1 MPKALLDCDA
11 FFASCEQARNP
22 SLRGLP
28 VLISGPPGTRSVV
41 SSASYPAKRKGV
53 KAGMPPE
60 KALELCPDAVIV
72 GGDFS
77 YYVSV
82 HRMMESRLRQM
93 GLDVE
98 SSSIDEFYADFR
110 GTYSEAESILKG
122 YSSWVESSLGITVSA
137 GIAPTRMLAKLA
149 SEIVKPR
156 GLSVLLPEDLP
167 EALDG
172 FAVGRLLGIGKA
184 TASFL
189 HLAGIRTLGQLR
201 SAPIELLSQMGL
213 DSRII
218 GAILSGTLEGTDQ
231 DSGLPPKSVS
241 CRMTLP
247 YDVNDQKSLEHCI
260 FYLADRVSSRMR
272 RHRQCARTL
281 TVVLR
286 DPNFVTIHRSV
297 TLSRALYTGFEA
309 AEQALSVFRGLYRS
323 GAKSRLIGLCLS
335 GLSSVEDGGLD
346 LPLLPDDRKRLELTS
361 AMDRI
366 RKRYGDSSLSIA
378 SASCISGTA

>member
-60 KALELCPDAVIV
+60 QALELCPGAVIV

-77 YYVSV
+77 YYLSV
-82 HRMMESRLRQM
+82 HRRMESRLIEM

-110 GTYSEAESILKG
+110 GTYSEAHGILAG
-122 YSSWVESSLGITVSA
+122 YSSWVEEALGITVSI
-137 GIAPTRMLAKLA
+137 GLAPTRVLAKLA

-172 FAVGRLLGIGKA
+172 FAVERLLGIGKA
-184 TASFL
+184 TSSFL

-201 SAPIELLSQMGL
+201 HAPGEVLGQLGL
-213 DSRII
+213 DR
-218 GAILSGTLEGTDQ
+218 GAISSVLSGTG
-231 DSGLPPKSVS
+231 DSVDDDRGIPRKSVS

-247 YDVNDQKSLEHCI
+247 YDVDDQESLEHCI
-260 FYLADRVSSRMR
+260 CYLADRVSSRMR
-272 RHRQCARTL
+272 RHKQCARTL
-281 TVVLR
+281 TVILR
-286 DPNFVTIHRSV
+286 YPDFVTAHRSV
-297 TLSRALYTGFEA
+297 TLKRCIYTGFES
-309 AEQALSVFRGLYRS
+309 AEHALGAFRELFVPGTRV
-323 GAKSRLIGLCLS
+323 RLIGFCLS
-335 GLSSVEDGGLD
+335 SLSGVEEACLN
-346 LPLLPDDRKRLELTS
+346 LPLLADDRRKLDLTS
-361 AMDRI
+361 AMDQI
-366 RKRYGDSSLSIA
+366 RSRYGDSSLSIA
-378 SASCISGTA
+378 SASGIV

>member
-1 MPKALLDCDA
+1 
-11 FFASCEQARNP
+11 
-22 SLRGLP
+22 
-28 VLISGPPGTRSVV
+28 
-41 SSASYPAKRKGV
+41 
-53 KAGMPPE
+53 MPPE

-77 YYVSV
+77 YYLSV
-82 HRMMESRLRQM
+82 HRMMESRLKDM

-98 SSSIDEFYADFR
+98 SSSIDEFYADFS
-110 GTYSEAESILKG
+110 GTYSEARCILAG

-156 GLSVLLPEDLP
+156 GLSVLQPEDLP
-167 EALDG
+167 EALDS
-172 FAVGRLLGIGKA
+172 FAVERLLGIGKA

-201 SAPIELLSQMGL
+201 SAPREVLGQMGL

-218 GAILSGTLEGTDQ
+218 SSILAGTLEGTDQ

-247 YDVNDQKSLEHCI
+247 YDVDDQKALEHCI

-272 RHRQCARTL
+272 RHRQCARTI

-286 DPNFVTIHRSV
+286 DPDFVTTHRSI
-297 TLSRALYTGFEA
+297 TLKRALYTGFES
-309 AEQALSVFRGLYRS
+309 AEQALRVFRELYTHGS
-323 GAKSRLIGLCLS
+323 KSRLIGLCLS
-335 GLSSVEDGGLD
+335 GLSSVEDAGLD
-346 LPLLPDDRKRLELTS
+346 LPLLPDDMKRLDLTS
-361 AMDRI
+361 AMDQI

-378 SASCISGTA
+378 SASCISGLP